1 MLSVMPWIKQAI
13 DLEEAAKQRHC
24 RREQELVL

>member
-24 RREQELVL
+24 TGGSRN